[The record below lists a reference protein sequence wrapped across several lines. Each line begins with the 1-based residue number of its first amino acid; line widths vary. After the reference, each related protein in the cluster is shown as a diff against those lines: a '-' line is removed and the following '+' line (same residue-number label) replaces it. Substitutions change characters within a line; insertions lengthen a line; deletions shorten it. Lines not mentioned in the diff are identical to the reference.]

1 MKPFVE
7 NFTLVS
13 TAMIVGFIVSVV
25 AQIFALTAKY
35 IYNLSSGDNIFPF
48 FNIVVYE
55 AEVNTLPFISCILA
69 SIFVCILIKVNK
81 IDRWHGPADTIYAA
95 HQKAGTLDIQ
105 KGFSSTLASFFS
117 ISGGASVGMY
127 GPLVHF
133 GGTLAA
139 YLRRRPFIPNIPH
152 DIIIGAGVA
161 AAISAGFGSP
171 IAGII
176 FAHEVVISCL
186 LYTSPSPRDPK
197 TSRMPSSA

>member
-1 MKPFVE
+1 
-7 NFTLVS
+7 
-13 TAMIVGFIVSVV
+13 MIYFHFFIVVNELE
-25 AQIFALTAKY
+25 INT
-35 IYNLSSGDNIFPF
+35 FPF
-48 FNIVVYE
+48 F
-55 AEVNTLPFISCILA
+55 SCLLA
-69 SIFVCILIKVNK
+69 SIFVCILIKINK
-81 IDRWHGPADTIYAA
+81 IERWHGPADTIYAA
-95 HQKAGTLDIQ
+95 HQKAGTLDI
-105 KGFSSTLASFFS
+105 KMGFNSTLASFFS

-176 FAHEVVISCL
+176 FAHEVVIRHFSMRAL
-186 LYTSPSPRDPK
+186 AGISI
-197 TSRMPSSA
+197 SSIIANFSAKKINLVEPVLVFNKIEFDMFLAFSKLIFSWSIFSNVSFFL